1 LHRFLASLT
10 DTTHKMEGVTVL
22 YIPKEGADLTPEQAS
37 KNKDL
42 VQRLE
47 SKYIYYFYY
56 YFQTKTNIYK

>member
-1 LHRFLASLT
+1 LASLT

-47 SKYIYYFYY
+47 SKQFLYIIIL
-56 YFQTKTNIYK
+56 FQKII

>member
-1 LHRFLASLT
+1 MASLT

-47 SKYIYYFYY
+47 SKQFLYIIIL
-56 YFQTKTNIYK
+56 FQKII